1 MKFNKKNGPVFVKLL
16 LFGALAGTLFWELSM
31 RFLEIM
37 GIALDLTAGPIG
49 FDVGALQMWLSI
61 NPGTFLGLAMG
72 WLLFS
77 KI

>member
-1 MKFNKKNGPVFVKLL
+1 
-16 LFGALAGTLFWELSM
+16 M

-61 NPGTFLGLAMG
+61 NPGTFIGLAMG